1 MEVWCRSLL
10 SLYLTRLLLRT
21 KHPSKTSPSTQCS
34 SHRAS
39 LPHNGSSSIAGKMAN
54 FAMDPF
60 PYTSPSMFLEDGDP
74 LRQARRKVFIS
85 GGSSKAHE
93 DCAIAVCNDPLTTQ
107 RRHDLMHDISQY
119 VVQEVHQ
126 QVRLFALH
134 PHGVGI
140 FKLKNASQ
148 RDVLIALNPH
158 MVGPREITFHPHDEA
173 PLNFRKTVF
182 FSQVLDCAPWLPAGF
197 KGNFYSHPS
206 LLRLLRSCIGILM
219 MVACLEFCLRF
230 LLRIILRFLGVW
242 SLKWEGNLM
251 AWTGLGPS
259 RSISSTQPCCLQNL
273 LLRKTR
279 RPTMEIPIRFMIQWY
294 LGNLT
299 S

>member
-1 MEVWCRSLL
+1 
-10 SLYLTRLLLRT
+10 
-21 KHPSKTSPSTQCS
+21 
-34 SHRAS
+34 
-39 LPHNGSSSIAGKMAN
+39 
-54 FAMDPF
+54 MDPF

-93 DCAIAVCNDPLTTQ
+93 DCAIAVCNDPLTAQ

-182 FSQVLDCAPWLPAGF
+182 SRKCWIVLLGYPLDLKETSILIQVSAPFAKVLHWHFDDGSLSRVLLKVLVEDHSEIPRSLVIKMGRESDGLDRSWTVPIYIFNSTMLPAEPAVEENPPANNGDP
-197 KGNFYSHPS
+197 HPFHDPVVPGEPDFVVH
-206 LLRLLRSCIGILM
+206 I
-219 MVACLEFCLRF
+219 AD
-230 LLRIILRFLGVW
+230 
-242 SLKWEGNLM
+242 
-251 AWTGLGPS
+251 
-259 RSISSTQPCCLQNL
+259 
-273 LLRKTR
+273 
-279 RPTMEIPIRFMIQWY
+279 
-294 LGNLT
+294 
-299 S
+299 